1 MDPLPIPTPDGVFL
15 AWYSDRGLSRLEFP
29 RSGRPP
35 NRSWGKPSSAVA
47 AWHRLTTRA
56 VKAVLAG
63 REPTSLPPLDLA
75 AGSPFQQAVWRALCR
90 IAPGAT
96 QSYGDIARS
105 VGAPGAARAV
115 GQACGANPIPLLV
128 PCHRVLAAGGKLGG
142 FSGGLDWKRRL
153 LAHEAVWPT
162 RETEP

>member
-1 MDPLPIPTPDGVFL
+1 MDPLAIPTPDGVFL
-15 AWYSDRGLSRLEFP
+15 AWYSERGLSRLEFP
-29 RSGRPP
+29 GSGRPP
-35 NRSWGKPSSAVA
+35 HRPRGEYSPTVG

-63 REPTSLPPLDLA
+63 REPASLPPLDLA

-90 IAPGAT
+90 IAPGTT
-96 QSYGDIARS
+96 QSYGQIARR
-105 VGAPGAARAV
+105 VGSPGAARAV

-142 FSGGLDWKRRL
+142 FSAGLDWKRRL
-153 LAHEAVWPT
+153 LAHEHAWPAPGA
-162 RETEP
+162 EP